1 METKKCS
8 SCQVTLSLDKFYKDS
23 SRRDGLTNKCKRCS
37 YARSVKYVEKNPEII
52 KAEKQ
57 RYYARNAEKLR
68 KYYSDNRERILAT
81 AKESRTGKEGYIRTM
96 LNSAKARAKRK
107 GWDFD
112 LELNALLGIAGDC
125 CPVDGL
131 PFDWDRQL
139 EIDNALPLTVP
150 SLDRIDSS
158 RGYTKDNVMIIGD
171 KWNRWKSN
179 MGLDDLE
186 QLIQYVRSVTK
197 G

>member
-1 METKKCS
+1 M
-8 SCQVTLSLDKFYKDS
+8 
-23 SRRDGLTNKCKRCS
+23 
-37 YARSVKYVEKNPEII
+37 
-52 KAEKQ
+52 
-57 RYYARNAEKLR
+57 
-68 KYYSDNRERILAT
+68 AT